1 METPGWGKTFAM
13 YAASL
18 LRQGNFVDA
27 GFVAAILFERHI
39 ENSMLSR
46 GLRKSSNGDFLF
58 DAINR
63 LSCID
68 PAGFNKRQLHRLRK
82 IRNQYVI
89 HTDDALE
96 GYKDQAERER
106 LKKEISLLVD
116 FVWRC
121 FAPERADEYRVIQNI
136 PLLTADYAV
145 LEVREFFQDDTV
157 EVEVDSPAIER
168 RDFHDLIHMRKH
180 LLHLSGYI
188 QRRILCD
195 YPNLG
200 IDIISRADT
209 TSGYVWLAINL
220 LRPGWDNQRD
230 RIRNASASIIATPL
244 DIRICV
250 SFGGESYIP
259 RKDWYRFI
267 ESQIFKEYVSA
278 TPGLQMLNIDW
289 HCFITDRYDAR
300 TFVGSQT
307 FRDELAEARHLLAA
321 CQERRGI
328 MTWERL
334 QTGFIIGRDDIG
346 YDVICELLRS
356 IIRLYYMFE
365 KYRRD
370 ALKRLNTLKWIPEGI

>member
-1 METPGWGKTFAM
+1 MENSGWGKTFAM

-39 ENSMLSR
+39 ENSMRSR
-46 GLRKSSNGDFLF
+46 GLKKSSNGDFLF

-63 LSCID
+63 LSSID
-68 PAGFNKRQLHRLRK
+68 PVGFNRRQLHRLRK

-96 GYKDQAERER
+96 GYKDQTERER

-116 FVWRC
+116 FVWRS
-121 FAPERADEYRVIQNI
+121 FNLESVEEYRAIQEI

-145 LEVREFFQDDTV
+145 LAVREFFQDDTV
-157 EVEVDSPAIER
+157 EVEVDNPAIER

-188 QRRILCD
+188 QRKILCD

-200 IDIISRADT
+200 VDIISRADT
-209 TSGYVWLAINL
+209 TSAYVWLAINL

-244 DIRICV
+244 DIRICI
-250 SFGGESYIP
+250 STGGEGYIP
-259 RKDWYRFI
+259 RKDWYRFV
-267 ESQIFKEYVSA
+267 ESPAFRGFVNA
-278 TPGLQMLNIDW
+278 TPGLQMMNVDW
-289 HCFITDRYDAR
+289 HCFITDRYEAR

-307 FRDELAEARHLLAA
+307 FRDELLEARQLLAA

-334 QTGFIIGRDDIG
+334 QTGFIIGRDNIG
-346 YDVICELLRS
+346 YEAICEQLKT
-356 IIRLYYMFE
+356 IIRLYYLFE

-370 ALKRLNTLKWIPEGI
+370 TLKRSNTLSWLPEGI